1 VRPRSRA
8 GRRYDPKSAITPI
21 TVASVAARF
30 SAPFGRPRNLIHS
43 SARHPS
49 RHSHCGDRCHPHQR
63 VSVAGSGHIHT
74 RFQVPVGRALSTER
88 SRELGD
94 DAAAPDDA
102 EESRQQDHT
111 WRPGLLKTDIGSHET
126 PNRDV
131 RATTDAG
138 LYWTG
143 ISGLA
148 NRQSRDSRHRSE
160 TAGDPAIRSSPNRSR
175 DARLPDDECN
185 RADGGIDALDIATS
199 WAGAAA
205 GFHLRRGGSPGRPPP
220 S

>member
-74 RFQVPVGRALSTER
+74 RFQVPVGRALSTEGARLSNPPLASAWPRTR
-88 SRELGD
+88 SWTREPAGHRLGD
-94 DAAAPDDA
+94 EGVVRAQLWRRLRSGASK
-102 EESRQQDHT
+102 SRI
-111 WRPGLLKTDIGSHET
+111 PGLCLGAQRAFSKRTLRNLTHRGNACTSCRCRMGRDRCGPHRPRPRGIGSGMTARIHGRRSQAAHE
-126 PNRDV
+126 P
-131 RATTDAG
+131 RAGTR
-138 LYWTG
+138 
-143 ISGLA
+143 SG
-148 NRQSRDSRHRSE
+148 RGRGTRSV
-160 TAGDPAIRSSPNRSR
+160 
-175 DARLPDDECN
+175 
-185 RADGGIDALDIATS
+185 
-199 WAGAAA
+199 
-205 GFHLRRGGSPGRPPP
+205 
-220 S
+220 